1 MRRKLAFNLR
11 LHCRPIHPQTESP
24 PAAPFVSDLNVE
36 RVVSYPSGEGL
47 GVGADRDPLDR
58 LPAVVDQ
65 KLLLRRVRIPVSVG
79 T

>member
-1 MRRKLAFNLR
+1 
-11 LHCRPIHPQTESP
+11 
-24 PAAPFVSDLNVE
+24 LNVE
-36 RVVSYPSGEGL
+36 RVVSYPSSEGL